1 MHLATLLSTNILEVV
16 ILNSKAVVF
25 RLVGLNT
32 GQTSYTVKPA
42 FKYHVLLFQCLCSG
56 EGMLQ

>member
-1 MHLATLLSTNILEVV
+1 MHLATLLSTNILGVV
-16 ILNSKAVVF
+16 ILNSRAVVL

-32 GQTSYTVKPA
+32 GQTSYTVKPT
-42 FKYHVLLFQCLCSG
+42 FKYPVLLFQCLCSG